1 MPFPDIAV
9 YNELNVLRI
18 PVPWGGGPAGGYY
31 GTKKKLLIADDS
43 EMNRAILANMLEQD
57 FEIMEVSDGKEA
69 LAALQIYR
77 KDLSALLLDIVMPE
91 MDGFQVLEEM
101 KQRQWLEDVPTVM
114 ISAETGSGY
123 IDRAFELGAV
133 DYINRP
139 FSATVVRQR
148 IINTILLHTRRQ
160 EMMDILT
167 SRVYRQEKSSE
178 VMLSILNF
186 AVEYRNG
193 EGGGHMSGVE
203 YLTGLLLRRLM
214 AVTAQYSPDP
224 GGCEPHLHS
233 VGPAR
238 YREAAGAGGYPA
250 KSPAS

>member
-1 MPFPDIAV
+1 M
-9 YNELNVLRI
+9 ER
-18 PVPWGGGPAGGYY
+18 
-31 GTKKKLLIADDS
+31 KKLLIADDS

-57 FEIMEVSDGKEA
+57 YEIMEVSDGKEA

-77 KDLSALLLDIVMPE
+77 KDLSALLLDVVMPG

-114 ISAETGSGY
+114 ISAETSSSY
-123 IDRAFELGAV
+123 IDQAFELGAA

-139 FSATVVRQR
+139 FSATVVRRR

-193 EGGGHMSGVE
+193 EGGSHMSGVE
-203 YLTGLLLRRLM
+203 YLTGLLLRRLL
-214 AVTAQYSPDP
+214 AVTEQYSLAPEDVDLICTAS
-224 GGCEPHLHS
+224 GLHDIGKLLMPRS
-233 VGPAR
+233 
-238 YREAAGAGGYPA
+238 
-250 KSPAS
+250 SPSSRPTPSWGRRSCRSCPCTATRSW

>member
-1 MPFPDIAV
+1 M
-9 YNELNVLRI
+9 ER
-18 PVPWGGGPAGGYY
+18 
-31 GTKKKLLIADDS
+31 KKLLIADDS

-214 AVTAQYSPDP
+214 AVTA
-224 GGCEPHLHS
+224 
-233 VGPAR
+233 
-238 YREAAGAGGYPA
+238 
-250 KSPAS
+250 